1 MRHAGRRSG
10 KHHPHGAPQRHHDP
24 VPHDSEH
31 RQPVPHT
38 KEAIVARSRSH
49 PPTDYTW
56 PAGEPASIPMTAE
69 PPTDPNGTVGEL
81 VKDAA
86 THVSTLVRAEI
97 ELAKLELTASVKQAL
112 RGSLFFAAAA
122 AIGLFS
128 LWFFWLMVGE
138 ILDIWLPRWAA
149 FAIVF
154 GAMLVM
160 AAGLVALGVRRMK
173 KIKKPEKTL
182 QEAAATADALKKAA
196 AR

>member
-1 MRHAGRRSG
+1 MLPGRTDRRVDV
-10 KHHPHGAPQRHHDP
+10 AP
-24 VPHDSEH
+24 SS
-31 RQPVPHT
+31 
-38 KEAIVARSRSH
+38 AAH
-49 PPTDYTW
+49 PPTDYSRQPTG
-56 PAGEPASIPMTAE
+56 PAAIPLVPEDAVDRNASIGA
-69 PPTDPNGTVGEL
+69 L
-81 VKDAA
+81 VKDASV
-86 THVSTLVRAEI
+86 HMSTLVRSEI

-112 RGSLFFAAAA
+112 RGSIFFVGAA

-160 AAGLVALGVRRMK
+160 AAGLVALGVGRMK